1 MKKVLFILLLI
12 FPILANAKNDLPEH
26 QLVDRFKVPGMIQ
39 IRSQQNYMYAKSF
52 SYENGV
58 YTLIDP
64 NYTYAAK
71 IRRDASPSP
80 EIPIVY
86 TCKSEDE
93 ISCEVLYGVY
103 CNVSGLDDV
112 IMPIIELKDGE
123 AFEDKAYLKIG
134 DSFHKDGKYYRLD
147 NTSNYLKMNLS
158 SRDSDLIGKY
168 FCSDFTEQC
177 EEILYI
183 VEGDRNGVVVYTID
197 DDIIVG
203 NSFEYHD
210 GEFSL
215 TNIVPSKWPNYEEY
229 VGNYTCF
236 SKETSCKELY
246 QLNNYIKEEYFYGQ
260 GYFDTIDP
268 NHFEG
273 TKIDIK
279 TESIS
284 INKGK
289 LYDVAT
295 YLKNASRV
303 LVENEKILKIEEN
316 KIVPLEV
323 GKTNVLIQKEKNVFL
338 LNVEIT
344 EQDLINP
351 NTGHNVLIIKIICTI
366 SLIVM
371 IIIPILIKVK
381 KRSSLI

>member
-1 MKKVLFILLLI
+1 MKKVLFILLLL

-39 IRSQQNYMYAKSF
+39 ISSQQNYMYAESYE
-52 SYENGV
+52 YENGV

-64 NYTYAAK
+64 VSTYASR
-71 IRRDASPSP
+71 IRYNAPGG

-86 TCKSEDE
+86 TCKSETE
-93 ISCEVLYGVY
+93 TSCEMLYGVY
-103 CNVSGLDDV
+103 CKVSIITDDRFPIVGLV
-112 IMPIIELKDGE
+112 NGE
-123 AFEDKAYLKIG
+123 TFEEKMWVKLG
-134 DSFHKDGKYYRLD
+134 TGFHKEGNIYILD
-147 NTSNYLKMNLS
+147 NPYDYRITDFN

-183 VEGDRNGVVVYTID
+183 VEEDKNGVVVYTID
-197 DDIIVG
+197 DDIIFG

-246 QLNNYIKEEYFYGQ
+246 QLNNYIKEEYFYSQ
-260 GYFDTIDP
+260 GNIDTIDS

-273 TKIDIK
+273 TKLDVK

-284 INKGK
+284 IKKGK

-295 YLKNASRV
+295 YLKNASMV

-338 LNVEIT
+338 LNIEIT

-351 NTGHNVLIIKIICTI
+351 NTGHNVLIIKIIFTI
-366 SLIVM
+366 SLIVV

-381 KRSSLI
+381 KEVV